1 MRNKYTVADL
11 LARYGMKQSAFSRFL
26 NRHISDINASGSH
39 IIKAGGL
46 LYFDDVAVQCL
57 DRLRG
62 AFQLQPQAPDSAE
75 VLQEEISRL
84 KDVLG
89 NLQHALLVSR
99 DELAASRKET
109 IEVMKERDDI
119 KTQLSDLS
127 TKYALL
133 AAGEDTS
140 KHLKE
145 ENQALQN
152 QLSVTLQGIQDSIKR
167 PSEPEP
173 SGKGWNRRGTI
184 RKIKLVTFH

>member
-1 MRNKYTVADL
+1 MGNKYTVADL
-11 LARYGMKQSAFSRFL
+11 LARYSMKQSAFSRFL
-26 NRHISDINASGSH
+26 NRHINDINASGAH
-39 IIKAGGL
+39 VTKIGGL
-46 LYFDDVAVQCL
+46 LYFDDAAVQFL

-62 AFQLQPQAPDSAE
+62 AFQMDLQAPDSAA

-99 DELAASRKET
+99 EELAASRKET
-109 IEVMKERDDI
+109 IEVMKDRDDI

-133 AAGEDTS
+133 AAGEDAS

-145 ENQALQN
+145 ENQTLRD
-152 QLSVTLQGIQDSIKR
+152 QLSGTLRDIQDSIKR
-167 PSEPEP
+167 PSEP